1 MAAQKRAELG
11 DVLVANEEVRGMKR
25 RLGIAEEALRIK
37 KERLEDAVQE
47 YDEEHKTFT
56 IFIKRLEEKWEQR
69 FDAVAALARASG
81 VRSEDIEAARKQEW
95 RAANA
100 ASNVAVPA
108 EEIAAPEP
116 SARSPRGAW
125 LTQVRAE
132 AAAAEAEAPEG
143 DSDEGDSDEG
153 DSDMEDEV
161 IDEVVA
167 ESQQRALYEQ
177 GSDTDVSWFEEEE
190 CADDGDDGVEEESD
204 LGEGGDDGPLLL
216 VDKSKRAPDVDE
228 EHEPMDAA
236 EEQVGGTLATHP
248 AI

>member
-11 DVLVANEEVRGMKR
+11 DVLMANEEHDCRGMKR

-56 IFIKRLEEKWEQR
+56 IFSKRLEEKWEQR

-116 SARSPRGAW
+116 SARSQRGAW
-125 LTQVRAE
+125 LAQVRAE
-132 AAAAEAEAPEG
+132 AEAKAAAAEAEAEAARI
-143 DSDEGDSDEG
+143 SK
-153 DSDMEDEV
+153 
-161 IDEVVA
+161 
-167 ESQQRALYEQ
+167 QQQQQPKKLQYHTATAYRNFGYLL
-177 GSDTDVSWFEEEE
+177 
-190 CADDGDDGVEEESD
+190 EESKQ
-204 LGEGGDDGPLLL
+204 LKQAEARAMVAAGREQRLARRQR
-216 VDKSKRAPDVDE
+216 VD
-228 EHEPMDAA
+228 
-236 EEQVGGTLATHP
+236 
-248 AI
+248 

>member
-1 MAAQKRAELG
+1 M
-11 DVLVANEEVRGMKR
+11 ANEEVRGMKR

-56 IFIKRLEEKWEQR
+56 IFSKRLEEKWEQR

-116 SARSPRGAW
+116 SARSQRGAW
-125 LTQVRAE
+125 LAQVRAE
-132 AAAAEAEAPEG
+132 ARP
-143 DSDEGDSDEG
+143 
-153 DSDMEDEV
+153 
-161 IDEVVA
+161 
-167 ESQQRALYEQ
+167 R
-177 GSDTDVSWFEEEE
+177 
-190 CADDGDDGVEEESD
+190 
-204 LGEGGDDGPLLL
+204 GEGHDRASPLQTRGGDAYDDNMQCEMF
-216 VDKSKRAPDVDE
+216 V
-228 EHEPMDAA
+228 
-236 EEQVGGTLATHP
+236 
-248 AI
+248 

>member
-11 DVLVANEEVRGMKR
+11 DVLMANEETIRGMKR

-56 IFIKRLEEKWEQR
+56 IFSKRLEEKWEQR
-69 FDAVAALARASG
+69 FDAVSALARASG

-116 SARSPRGAW
+116 SARSQRGVW
-125 LTQVRAE
+125 LAQVRAE
-132 AAAAEAEAPEG
+132 AEAKAAAAEAEAEAAR
-143 DSDEGDSDEG
+143 
-153 DSDMEDEV
+153 
-161 IDEVVA
+161 A
-167 ESQQRALYEQ
+167 EAARAE
-177 GSDTDVSWFEEEE
+177 
-190 CADDGDDGVEEESD
+190 
-204 LGEGGDDGPLLL
+204 
-216 VDKSKRAPDVDE
+216 
-228 EHEPMDAA
+228 AA
-236 EEQVGGTLATHP
+236 EAEAAEAEVKAEAAAAEP
-248 AI
+248 SADPSA

>member
-11 DVLVANEEVRGMKR
+11 DVLMANEEVRRMKR

-56 IFIKRLEEKWEQR
+56 IFSKRLEEKWEQR

-116 SARSPRGAW
+116 SARSQRGAW
-125 LTQVRAE
+125 LAQVRAE
-132 AAAAEAEAPEG
+132 AEAKAAAAEAEAEAAR
-143 DSDEGDSDEG
+143 
-153 DSDMEDEV
+153 
-161 IDEVVA
+161 A
-167 ESQQRALYEQ
+167 EAARAE
-177 GSDTDVSWFEEEE
+177 
-190 CADDGDDGVEEESD
+190 
-204 LGEGGDDGPLLL
+204 
-216 VDKSKRAPDVDE
+216 
-228 EHEPMDAA
+228 AA
-236 EEQVGGTLATHP
+236 EAEAAEAEAAEAEVKAEAAAAEP
-248 AI
+248 SADPSA

>member
-11 DVLVANEEVRGMKR
+11 DVLMANEETIRGMKR

-47 YDEEHKTFT
+47 YDEEHRTFT
-56 IFIKRLEEKWEQR
+56 IFSKRLEEKWEQR

-116 SARSPRGAW
+116 SARSQRGVW
-125 LTQVRAE
+125 LAQVRAE
-132 AAAAEAEAPEG
+132 AEAKAAAAEAEAKAARAEAQAARA
-143 DSDEGDSDEG
+143 E
-153 DSDMEDEV
+153 EV
-161 IDEVVA
+161 
-167 ESQQRALYEQ
+167 
-177 GSDTDVSWFEEEE
+177 
-190 CADDGDDGVEEESD
+190 
-204 LGEGGDDGPLLL
+204 
-216 VDKSKRAPDVDE
+216 
-228 EHEPMDAA
+228 AA
-236 EEQVGGTLATHP
+236 EAEAK
-248 AI
+248 AAAAEAEKEAR

>member
-11 DVLVANEEVRGMKR
+11 DVLMANEEVRRMKR

-56 IFIKRLEEKWEQR
+56 IFSKRLEEKWEQR

-116 SARSPRGAW
+116 SARSQRGVW
-125 LTQVRAE
+125 LRRKSE
-132 AAAAEAEAPEG
+132 RRRRRRRR
-143 DSDEGDSDEG
+143 
-153 DSDMEDEV
+153 
-161 IDEVVA
+161 
-167 ESQQRALYEQ
+167 QRRRRRWRR
-177 GSDTDVSWFEEEE
+177 GRRRGRRRW
-190 CADDGDDGVEEESD
+190 
-204 LGEGGDDGPLLL
+204 
-216 VDKSKRAPDVDE
+216 RR
-228 EHEPMDAA
+228 
-236 EEQVGGTLATHP
+236 
-248 AI
+248 

>member
-11 DVLVANEEVRGMKR
+11 DVLMANEARGMKR

-47 YDEEHKTFT
+47 YDEEHKTFI
-56 IFIKRLEEKWEQR
+56 IFSKRLEEKWEQR

-116 SARSPRGAW
+116 SARSQRGAW
-125 LTQVRAE
+125 LAQVRAE
-132 AAAAEAEAPEG
+132 AEAKARISKQQQQQPKKLQYRTATAYRNFGHLLEESKQLKQAEA
-143 DSDEGDSDEG
+143 
-153 DSDMEDEV
+153 
-161 IDEVVA
+161 
-167 ESQQRALYEQ
+167 RALVAAGREQ
-177 GSDTDVSWFEEEE
+177 RL
-190 CADDGDDGVEEESD
+190 ARRQR
-204 LGEGGDDGPLLL
+204 
-216 VDKSKRAPDVDE
+216 VD
-228 EHEPMDAA
+228 
-236 EEQVGGTLATHP
+236 
-248 AI
+248 

>member
-11 DVLVANEEVRGMKR
+11 DVLMANEETIRGMKR

-47 YDEEHKTFT
+47 YDEEHRTFT
-56 IFIKRLEEKWEQR
+56 IFSKRLEEKWEQR

-116 SARSPRGAW
+116 SARSQRGVW
-125 LTQVRAE
+125 LAQVRAE
-132 AAAAEAEAPEG
+132 AEAKAAAAEAVEAKAARAEAQAARAEEVAAEAEA
-143 DSDEGDSDEG
+143 
-153 DSDMEDEV
+153 
-161 IDEVVA
+161 
-167 ESQQRALYEQ
+167 
-177 GSDTDVSWFEEEE
+177 
-190 CADDGDDGVEEESD
+190 
-204 LGEGGDDGPLLL
+204 
-216 VDKSKRAPDVDE
+216 
-228 EHEPMDAA
+228 
-236 EEQVGGTLATHP
+236 
-248 AI
+248 